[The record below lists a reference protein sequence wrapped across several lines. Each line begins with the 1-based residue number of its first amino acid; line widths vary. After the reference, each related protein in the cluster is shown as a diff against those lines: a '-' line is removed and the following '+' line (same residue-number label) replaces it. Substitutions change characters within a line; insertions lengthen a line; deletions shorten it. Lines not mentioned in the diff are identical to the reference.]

1 MKISIFTHMTNPE
14 ERMDPWREALECY
27 EYFCD
32 EVLIVGENWPYEFDW
47 KEIGQNFQEG
57 FEKADGDWVINMPLD
72 FFFHEKSRD
81 KLVYALKK
89 YNDAPAIAIPKFKF
103 FSPTK
108 YEFKNFEIFVL
119 NKKKFP
125 SIRLN
130 GGGDLCLATLDGKL
144 IEYKDVPVVNIPIW
158 NYDTTFRTKEII
170 AEDRA
175 RFARAWYRHFNEW
188 GDRGGPKPDEAFDAW
203 FHMIKNR
210 LPRHINKIKIESHPM
225 FVQDI
230 LANLKED
237 QFGFDCFG
245 LLNSV
250 KPTPQIYFD
259 YLKLKY
265 KFPNIKL
272 NS

>member
-1 MKISIFTHMTNPE
+1 MP
-14 ERMDPWREALECY
+14 
-27 EYFCD
+27 
-32 EVLIVGENWPYEFDW
+32 
-47 KEIGQNFQEG
+47 
-57 FEKADGDWVINMPLD
+57 VIN
-72 FFFHEKSRD
+72 
-81 KLVYALKK
+81 V
-89 YNDAPAIAIPKFKF
+89 
-103 FSPTK
+103 
-108 YEFKNFEIFVL
+108 
-119 NKKKFP
+119 
-125 SIRLN
+125 
-130 GGGDLCLATLDGKL
+130 
-144 IEYKDVPVVNIPIW
+144 PIW

-175 RFARAWYRHFNEW
+175 RFARAWFRHFNEW
-188 GDRGGPKPDEAFDAW
+188 GERGGPKPDEAFDAW

-210 LPRHINKIKIESHPM
+210 LPRHINKTKIESHPM

-250 KPTPQIYFD
+250 KPTLQIYFD